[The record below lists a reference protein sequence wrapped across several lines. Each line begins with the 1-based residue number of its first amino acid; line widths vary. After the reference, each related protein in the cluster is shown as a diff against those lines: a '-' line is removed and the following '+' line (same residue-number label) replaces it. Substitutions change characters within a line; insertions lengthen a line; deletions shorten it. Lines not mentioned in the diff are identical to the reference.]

1 MMKEAGFTGL
11 DFTVDLM
18 DDFDEVVMGP
28 GAMKKAAEIRDLTA
42 DVGPFN
48 YEITTWYRTFSDA
61 LLPEALAL
69 SVKAAAPMMR
79 IIEGKE

>member
-1 MMKEAGFTGL
+1 MIISAQNECIRNRFGERRSLEMMKE
-11 DFTVDLM
+11 
-18 DDFDEVVMGP
+18 
-28 GAMKKAAEIRDLTA
+28 AAEIRDLTA